1 MKMCEICGQRPAI
14 VKWKDEESGEEKLY
28 CYSCAA
34 EHDIPITPQNSIKPE
49 VFSSPADVGAF
60 VGALDDMCRMMGID
74 DASVQFGGDLGG
86 FGSLEDL
93 ENLDFEALAEQLNN
107 LPFLFGGGNPDDED
121 EDEDGDDAEEAEED
135 VQEETPDTKKGE
147 SAPQEKPK
155 RQTRS
160 FIFGLD
166 PSKIG
171 IVPDSQSSYGGEK
184 RSVLKRYAVNLS
196 EKAKKGLIEPVIG
209 REEEIARTIE
219 ILNRRTKN
227 NPVLIGS
234 PGVGKTAIVEGV
246 ALKIAN
252 REVPEKLFNVQLY
265 QLDLT
270 SLISGTQYRGQFEA
284 RIEKLVKEC
293 AQNPDIILV
302 MDEIHSLASLGAS
315 EGSPGAGNIL
325 KPALSRGEI
334 QIIGTTTADEYRL
347 HIEKDAA
354 LERRFQPVVINEPT
368 RAETIEILKGIT
380 DLYSEFHN
388 ITIDDDALA
397 AAVDLSEKY
406 ISDRFQPDNAIDV
419 LDEAAS
425 YLNSQDPHLN
435 EIRELYD
442 EDDEMY
448 GKLTELEDE
457 NGNVKGEEC
466 YEEHA
471 RIKTRRCQIE
481 ETLSEYRARQK
492 EMRLTKEH
500 IARVISGRTGIPAE
514 NISESDKTKL
524 LNLETRLHKRIIGQD
539 EAVTGVARAIRRKRA
554 FKMSS
559 KRPVS
564 FIFVGPTGVGK
575 TELVKALAES
585 LFDDEKMLIRLDMSE
600 YMEKEAV
607 SKLIGAPPGYIGYE
621 EGGQLTEKVR
631 LKPYSVILLDEI
643 EKAHADVF
651 NILLQILDDGR
662 LTDSHGKVVNFENTV
677 IIMTSNA
684 GTQSA
689 AAGFGGDGGKI
700 STNVDSAL
708 KAVFRPEFLNRV
720 DEIVEF
726 KSLTKDQLREIARLM
741 LEDITEE
748 ISSLGASLEISDS
761 AMNSLISEGYIYKYG
776 ARPMR
781 RAIQNRIENPLAEL
795 VIAGDVHSGDTVLI
809 DAPNGEIVCKIK

>member
-1 MKMCEICGQRPAI
+1 MQMCQICGQRPAI
-14 VKWKDEESGEEKLY
+14 VKAKDEQSGEEKLY
-28 CYSCAA
+28 CFACAA
-34 EHDIPITPQNSIKPE
+34 SHNIPITPQNCIVPPT
-49 VFSSPADVGAF
+49 FAMPADASSF
-60 VGALDDMCRMMGID
+60 TAAMQDMLKSMGID
-74 DASVQFGGDLGG
+74 GAAIEIQGDLNNVDLNELVEKLQ
-86 FGSLEDL
+86 GSLG
-93 ENLDFEALAEQLNN
+93 ENLPEM
-107 LPFLFGGGNPDDED
+107 FGDEIDDED
-121 EDEDGDDAEEAEED
+121 DEEMLPPAEGDA
-135 VQEETPDTKKGE
+135 PKKRPRG
-147 SAPQEKPK
+147 
-155 RQTRS
+155 
-160 FIFGLD
+160 FIFGID

-171 IVPDSQSSYGGEK
+171 ITPDMQSPFGGER
-184 RSVLKRYAVNLS
+184 RSVLEKYAVNLS
-196 EKAKKGLIEPVIG
+196 QQAKEGLIEPVIG
-209 REEEIARTIE
+209 RDEEIKRTIE

-246 ALKIAN
+246 ALKIAS
-252 REVPEKLFNVQLY
+252 RDVPEKLFNVQLY

-270 SLISGTQYRGQFEA
+270 SLISGTQFRGQFEA

-293 AQNPDIILV
+293 AANPDIVLV

-334 QIIGTTTADEYRL
+334 QIIGTTTADEYRQ

-354 LERRFQPVVINEPT
+354 LERRFQPVVVDEPT
-368 RAETIEILKGIT
+368 RAQTIDILKGIT
-380 DLYSEFHN
+380 NLYSDFHN
-388 ITIDDDALA
+388 ITIDDDAIT

-419 LDEAAS
+419 LDEAAAS
-425 YLNSQDPHLN
+425 LNAKDPNLN
-435 EIRELYD
+435 EIRSLYD
-442 EDDEMY
+442 EDEEIY
-448 GKLTELEDE
+448 EKLTALEDE

-471 RIKTRRCQIE
+471 HIVSRRCQIE
-481 ETLSEYRARQK
+481 QELNCYRAQQK
-492 EMRLTKEH
+492 QMRLTSEH
-500 IARVISGRTGIPAE
+500 IAEVISRRTGIPATS
-514 NISESDKTKL
+514 IHESDRTKL
-524 LNLETRLHKRIIGQD
+524 LNLEARLHERLIGQD
-539 EAVTGVARAIRRKRA
+539 AAVTGVAQAIRRRRA
-554 FKMSS
+554 FKMSA

-575 TELVKALAES
+575 TELVKALAEK
-585 LFDDEKMLIRLDMSE
+585 LFDDEKMFIRLDMSE

-662 LTDSHGKVVNFENTV
+662 LTDSHGKVVNFENTI
-677 IIMTSNA
+677 IIMTSNT
-684 GTQSA
+684 GTRSSSM
-689 AAGFGGDGGKI
+689 GFGGAEGGKI
-700 STNVDSAL
+700 STNVDAAL
-708 KAVFRPEFLNRV
+708 KETFRPEFLNRV

-726 KSLTKDQLREIARLM
+726 KSLTTDELKQIADLM
-741 LEDITEE
+741 LKDITSEVTA
-748 ISSLGASLEISDS
+748 LGATLNITENAKNAIVT
-761 AMNSLISEGYIYKYG
+761 EGYIYKYG

-781 RAIQNRIENPLAEL
+781 RTIQNFIENPIAEMA
-795 VIAGDVHSGDTVLI
+795 IAGDIRVGSTITVDT
-809 DAPNGEIVCKIK
+809 DENGKIKCEIR

>member
-1 MKMCEICGQRPAI
+1 MSMPPTFA
-14 VKWKDEESGEEKLY
+14 V
-28 CYSCAA
+28 
-34 EHDIPITPQNSIKPE
+34 
-49 VFSSPADVGAF
+49 PADPTQFA
-60 VGALDDMCRMMGID
+60 AAMEDMFKAMGID
-74 DASVQFGGDLGG
+74 GAAVAIQGDLN
-86 FGSLEDL
+86 SLDMNEL
-93 ENLDFEALAEQLNN
+93 MEKLQSGIEEALPQL
-107 LPFLFGGGNPDDED
+107 FEEDDED
-121 EDEDGDDAEEAEED
+121 EDDELPPSGGDAS
-135 VQEETPDTKKGE
+135 GG
-147 SAPQEKPK
+147 
-155 RQTRS
+155 RRRS

-171 IVPDSQSSYGGEK
+171 ITPEMQSPFGGER
-184 RSVLKRYAVNLS
+184 RSVLEKYAVNLS
-196 EKAKKGLIEPVIG
+196 EQAREGYIEPVIG
-209 REEEIARTIE
+209 RDEEITRTIE

-246 ALKIAN
+246 ALKIAK

-284 RIEKLVKEC
+284 RVERLVKEC

-302 MDEIHSLASLGAS
+302 MDEIHTLASLGAS

-334 QIIGTTTADEYRL
+334 QIIGTTTADEYRQ

-354 LERRFQPVVINEPT
+354 LERRFQPVVVDEPT
-368 RAETIEILKGIT
+368 RAQTIEILKGIT
-380 DLYSEFHN
+380 SLYSDFHN
-388 ITIDDDALA
+388 ITIDDAA
-397 AAVDLSEKY
+397 ITAAVDLSEKY

-419 LDEAAS
+419 LDEAAAS
-425 YLNSQDPHLN
+425 LNAKDPNLN
-435 EIRELYD
+435 EIRSLYD
-442 EDDEMY
+442 EDEEMY
-448 GKLTELEDE
+448 ERLTALEDE

-471 RIKTRRCQIE
+471 HIVSRRCRIE
-481 ETLSEYRARQK
+481 QELSDYRAKQK
-492 EMRLTKEH
+492 EMLLTSEH
-500 IARVISGRTGIPAE
+500 IAAVISRRTGIPATS
-514 NISESDKTKL
+514 IAESDRSKL
-524 LNLETRLHKRIIGQD
+524 LNLEARIHERLIGQD
-539 EAVTGVARAIRRKRA
+539 AAVSGVARAIRRRRA
-554 FKMSS
+554 FKMSA

-575 TELVKALAES
+575 TELVKALAEK
-585 LFDDEKMLIRLDMSE
+585 LFDDEKMFIRLDMSE

-662 LTDSHGKVVNFENTV
+662 LTDSHGKVVNFENTI

-684 GTQSA
+684 GTRSSA
-689 AAGFGGDGGKI
+689 MGFGEAPQGKI
-700 STNVDSAL
+700 STNIDAAL
-708 KAVFRPEFLNRV
+708 KETFRPEFLNRV

-726 KSLTKDQLREIARLM
+726 KPLTAAELAEIAELM
-741 LEDITEE
+741 LGSIRAE
-748 ISSLGASLEISDS
+748 ISALGAELIITDS
-761 AMNSLISEGYIYKYG
+761 AKKAIITDGYIYKYG

-781 RAIQNRIENPLAEL
+781 RTIQNSIENPIAEL
-795 VIAGDVHSGDTVLI
+795 AIAGDITTGVKVIADTGA
-809 DAPNGEIVCKIK
+809 DGKIRCTIE